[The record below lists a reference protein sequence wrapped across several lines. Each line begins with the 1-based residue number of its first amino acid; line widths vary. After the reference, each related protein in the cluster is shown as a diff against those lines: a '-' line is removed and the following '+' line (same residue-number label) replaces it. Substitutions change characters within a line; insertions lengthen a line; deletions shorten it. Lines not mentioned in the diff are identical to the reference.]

1 MTNNTTSYGGDF
13 TIKPL
18 TTSIDIITER
28 QLIAS
33 WTRAGLTDGQIRKML
48 MLYLGEPA
56 WMNLEKMYTCN
67 MFNNIAEGL
76 KFHSKSDFIE
86 ILIRC
91 KGFGFVWK
99 DDSALHNMKNLLA
112 FYTPIWHQPAEGE
125 MENMQD
131 SQENMQSGGCYNI
144 ININKKKNIKKK
156 NISPYTSGSQV
167 ARIDNKTAEQ
177 TAAAS
182 SQNLAEYQQLVETTA
197 RNLIAYVATAPDAY
211 ANVVKPIDE
220 FTSKE
225 INGLYTDPDAA
236 CPANKATAC
245 FFNNYVFPYI
255 LKNSKRMMT
264 ISSLE
269 GQSHWLKN
277 LINLEFMS
285 KNLMRA
291 IADTRKELEQNPQ
304 EMQRQNRPLSKFE
317 YQDKASGQRFY
328 DAPSQQNGALVQYR
342 IPADAPPRPSALA
355 IWNKFSHSWMTPKT

>member
-1 MTNNTTSYGGDF
+1 
-13 TIKPL
+13 
-18 TTSIDIITER
+18 
-28 QLIAS
+28 
-33 WTRAGLTDGQIRKML
+33 
-48 MLYLGEPA
+48 
-56 WMNLEKMYTCN
+56 MNLESKDFHAGNGKDFHAENGENLSKNEQASFGYYY
-67 MFNNIAEGL
+67 NNI
-76 KFHSKSDFIE
+76 
-86 ILIRC
+86 
-91 KGFGFVWK
+91 
-99 DDSALHNMKNLLA
+99 
-112 FYTPIWHQPAEGE
+112 Y
-125 MENMQD
+125 
-131 SQENMQSGGCYNI
+131 
-144 ININKKKNIKKK
+144 NKKKNIKKK

-220 FTSKE
+220 FTGKE

-277 LINLEFMS
+277 LINLEFMR

-291 IADTRKELEQNPQ
+291 IADTRKELERNPQ